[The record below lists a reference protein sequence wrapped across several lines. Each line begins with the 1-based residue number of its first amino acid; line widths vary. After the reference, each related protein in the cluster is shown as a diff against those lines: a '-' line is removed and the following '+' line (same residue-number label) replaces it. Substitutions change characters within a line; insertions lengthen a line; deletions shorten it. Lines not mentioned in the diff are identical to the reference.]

1 MINMARSPLM
11 LFAMI
16 SINIFILFN
25 TSSAIKHFYFGHY
38 HDYYLLIPLAVILGL
53 FLGLLDIGLTSIILQ
68 RREET
73 LSKYESNLI
82 AALQNEYVGKERFGI
97 VLSIINSFGEEA
109 IRGVIFL
116 FIYSFFY
123 PKNVIIDIF
132 SVALM
137 INFSRPLPLWA
148 RLSKMLDDVVLT
160 VCFYLFGWI
169 FTGLMHLTMN
179 TYIVYPLLF
188 ENASKEGEGVARA

>member
-1 MINMARSPLM
+1 MVVTPRSSIM
-11 LFAMI
+11 FFAII

-25 TSSAIKHFYFGHY
+25 TSSAIKHFYLGHY
-38 HDYYLLIPLAVILGL
+38 QDYYLFIPLAPILGL
-53 FLGLLDIGLTSIILQ
+53 LLGLLDISLTSIILQ

-109 IRGVIFL
+109 IRGVVFL
-116 FIYSFFY
+116 FMYSFFF
-123 PKNVIIDIF
+123 PKNATVNIL

-148 RLSKMLDDVVLT
+148 RLPKMLDDVVLT

-169 FTGLMHLTMN
+169 FTGLMHFTMN
-179 TYIVYPLLF
+179 TYIIYPLLF
-188 ENASKEGEGVARA
+188 ENASKEGEEIART